1 MLGKIISDP
10 DGIEGSPGTVEGL
23 GYLNVETI
31 LTADKSTVAARAT
44 HVASGAPVSG
54 YEIHVGRTSG
64 PDCTNPMMRLDDGRS
79 DGAVS
84 ADGRVYGT
92 YIHGLFTAD
101 AFRTAYLN
109 AFGVR
114 SDLCYDQ
121 DIDRILDDLAGHLD
135 SVLDVEAILKIARGA
150 DENA

>member
-1 MLGKIISDP
+1 
-10 DGIEGSPGTVEGL
+10 
-23 GYLNVETI
+23 
-31 LTADKSTVAARAT
+31 
-44 HVASGAPVSG
+44 
-54 YEIHVGRTSG
+54 
-64 PDCTNPMMRLDDGRS
+64 MMRLDDGRS

-92 YIHGLFTAD
+92 YIHGLFTDD

-114 SDLCYDQ
+114 SDLSYDQ

-135 SVLDVEAILKIARGA
+135 NVLDVEAILNIACGA
-150 DENA
+150 AENA